1 VKLKSRPFLTL
12 IGLLILTGGALLF
25 YGEMTVLEL
34 INLDHKHV
42 LLIRVSP
49 SERFSMFYVHSIYD
63 ADVVEE
69 FEVGRAAIVLKGVRT
84 ENPKVMEYYGFDS
97 VKGFHPLELEFK
109 EPLIIKRGMGQ
120 DQGFIFKGKRIH
132 LRELA
137 EKGDRIQ
144 LRLTTASWG
153 AYFLAK
159 LLDAPLTTP
168 KGESWSEK

>member
-1 VKLKSRPFLTL
+1 M
-12 IGLLILTGGALLF
+12 LF
-25 YGEMTVLEL
+25 YGKATVLEL
-34 INLDHKHV
+34 VNLDHKRV

-49 SERFSMFYVHSIYD
+49 SEQFSMFYVHSIYD

-69 FEVGRAAIVLKGVRT
+69 FEVGTAAVILRGVRT
-84 ENPKVMEYYGFDS
+84 ENPRVMEYYGFDS
-97 VKGFHPLELEFK
+97 VKGFHPLELRFK

-120 DQGFIFKGKRIH
+120 DQGFIFKGKKMH

-144 LRLTTASWG
+144 LRLTAASWG

-159 LLDAPLTTP
+159 LLDAPLKTP
-168 KGESWSEK
+168 KGESWSDQ

>member
-1 VKLKSRPFLTL
+1 MKLKSRPLLTL

-25 YGEMTVLEL
+25 CGEMTVLEI
-34 INLDHKHV
+34 INLDHKRV
-42 LLIRVSP
+42 LLIRVSL
-49 SERFSMFYVHSIYD
+49 SERFSMFYVHSMYD
-63 ADVVEE
+63 ADVLEE
-69 FEVGRAAIVLKGVRT
+69 FEVGTTAVILKGVRT

-97 VKGFHPLELEFK
+97 VKGFHPLNLEFRQ
-109 EPLIIKRGMGQ
+109 PLIIKRGMGQ

-168 KGESWSEK
+168 KNESWSDQ

>member
-1 VKLKSRPFLTL
+1 MKHKSRPLLTL
-12 IGLLILTGGALLF
+12 IGLLILTGEALLF
-25 YGEMTVLEL
+25 YGKLTVLEFV
-34 INLDHKHV
+34 NLDHKKV
-42 LLIRVSP
+42 LLVRVFP

-63 ADVVEE
+63 SDVVEE
-69 FEVGRAAIVLKGVRT
+69 FEVGTAAIVLKGVRT
-84 ENPKVMEYYGFDS
+84 ENPRVMEYYGFDS
-97 VKGFHPLELEFK
+97 VNGFHPLNIAFK
-109 EPLIIKRGMGQ
+109 QPLIIKRGMGQ

-144 LRLTTASWG
+144 LRLTAASWG

-168 KGESWSEK
+168 KGQSWSDQ

>member
-1 VKLKSRPFLTL
+1 MKLKSLPLLTL
-12 IGLLILTGGALLF
+12 IGLLILTGGAFLF
-25 YGEMTVLEL
+25 YGNLTVLEL
-34 INLDHKHV
+34 VNLDHKHV

-69 FEVGRAAIVLKGVRT
+69 FEVGTAAVILKGVRT
-84 ENPKVMEYYGFDS
+84 ENPMVMEYYGFDS
-97 VKGFHPLELEFK
+97 VKGFHPLNLEFRQ
-109 EPLIIKRGMGQ
+109 PLIIKRGMGQ

-132 LRELA
+132 LRALA

-144 LRLTTASWG
+144 LRLTTASRG

-159 LLDAPLTTP
+159 ILDAPLTTP
-168 KGESWSEK
+168 KGQSWSNQ